1 MPNSLSLAFVEG
13 LYADY
18 IKDPAS
24 VPSDWKA
31 YFESLSDEGPRP
43 TRVGPSFRARSL
55 FNPVVR
61 RENGEPAAAR
71 PVNGNGADVS
81 EAAVRQDRVD
91 QLVRAYRV
99 RGHMIAAID
108 PSQPPGDAKRAA
120 TEPGACAGDT
130 TINTLLEE
138 PTSPHELPPSYM
150 DPLDPPE
157 QPGDLIA
164 PELIFTE
171 PTPRRR

>member
-1 MPNSLSLAFVEG
+1 MATKAKITANGTYVFDPEEIEQLDELSLT
-13 LYADY
+13 
-18 IKDPAS
+18 S
-24 VPSDWKA
+24 
-31 YFESLSDEGPRP
+31 
-43 TRVGPSFRARSL
+43 
-55 FNPVVR
+55 
-61 RENGEPAAAR
+61 
-71 PVNGNGADVS
+71 
-81 EAAVRQDRVD
+81 
-91 QLVRAYRV
+91 
-99 RGHMIAAID
+99 MIAAID